1 LPAVRVT
8 RAGRACSDPI
18 GRSKGLTIV
27 PKYHR
32 AVAHR
37 VVAPA
42 AERTYMLTDALHGLM
57 QVLQPAP
64 LMLMLLGV
72 AIGFVVG
79 ILPGLGG
86 AVTLALMLP
95 FTYDMQ
101 PVEAFAFLLGMWVVT
116 STTGDITSVLF
127 GVPGEATSAATV
139 LDGHPMT
146 KRGEAGRALGAV
158 LLSSALGAVFGAL
171 VLALSIPVI
180 RPVVLAFGP
189 PEFFALTVLGL
200 TFVVALSGGRL
211 LKGFVMGCLG
221 LLVAL
226 VGLDPQEGVPRYTFD
241 LLYLWDGIGIVPLVV
256 GLFGG
261 AEVLQIMLSR
271 RSIAR
276 ADPEV
281 PTGIAGVG
289 QGVRD
294 VFRHWGLV
302 IRSSAIG
309 TGVGIVPGLGG
320 TVAQFLAY
328 GAAQQSSRTPEMFG
342 KGAIEGVIA
351 AGAVNNAKD
360 SGSLI
365 PTISFGIPGGAGSA
379 VLLSAFL
386 IVGLNPGEEMLTT
399 SLDVTFSMI
408 WVTLLANV
416 IAVGAA
422 FLLLKPLT
430 RITFVS
436 GPLLVPFLL
445 LLLALGA
452 YTANNSFAD
461 VLVMIGSAAV
471 GVVCMRYDWPRVPFL
486 LAVVLGALAER
497 YLFLSHSLFG
507 WTWLTRPI
515 VLVIAAAMVLAILAP
530 VIRSLL
536 ARSRTG
542 SRTREERV

>member
-1 LPAVRVT
+1 
-8 RAGRACSDPI
+8 
-18 GRSKGLTIV
+18 
-27 PKYHR
+27 
-32 AVAHR
+32 
-37 VVAPA
+37 
-42 AERTYMLTDALHGLM
+42 MLTEALSGLA
-57 QVLQPAP
+57 QVFQPVP

-95 FTYDMQ
+95 FTFDMQ

-146 KRGEAGRALGAV
+146 KRGEGGRALGAV

-180 RPVVLAFGP
+180 RPIVLAFGP
-189 PEFFALTVLGL
+189 PEFFALTLLGL
-200 TFVVALSGGRL
+200 TFVVALSGQRL
-211 LKGFVMGCLG
+211 LKGFVMAGLG
-221 LLVAL
+221 LMVAL

-241 LLYLWDGIGIVPLVV
+241 QLYLWDGIGIVPLVV

-276 ADPEV
+276 TEPGATPD
-281 PTGIAGVG
+281 TSLAGVG
-289 QGVRD
+289 QGIRD

-320 TVAQFLAY
+320 SVAQFMAY
-328 GAAQQSSRTPEMFG
+328 GAAQQSSKTPELFG
-342 KGAIEGVIA
+342 KGAVEGVIA
-351 AGAVNNAKD
+351 SGAVNNAKD

-365 PTISFGIPGGAGSA
+365 PTIGFGIPGGAGSA

-408 WVTLLANV
+408 WVTVLANF
-416 IAVGAA
+416 IAVAAA

-430 RITFVS
+430 RITFIS

-452 YTANNSFAD
+452 YTASNSFAD
-461 VLVMIGSAAV
+461 VLVMIGAAAV
-471 GVVCMRYDWPRVPFL
+471 GVACIRYDWPRVPFL
-486 LAVVLGALAER
+486 LAVVLGSLAER

-507 WTWLTRPI
+507 WSWLARPI
-515 VLVIAAAMVLAILAP
+515 VLAIGAVMVLAVVTP
-530 VIRSLL
+530 VVRRVR
-536 ARSRTG
+536 ARDRG
-542 SRTREERV
+542 KRDQKIEETA

>member
-1 LPAVRVT
+1 
-8 RAGRACSDPI
+8 
-18 GRSKGLTIV
+18 
-27 PKYHR
+27 
-32 AVAHR
+32 
-37 VVAPA
+37 
-42 AERTYMLTDALHGLM
+42 M

-64 LMLMLLGV
+64 LALMLLGV
-72 AIGFVVG
+72 VIGFVVG

-146 KRGEAGRALGAV
+146 KRGEGGRALGAV
-158 LLSSALGAVFGAL
+158 LLSSALGAVFGAV

-200 TFVVALSGGRL
+200 TFVVALSGRTL
-211 LKGFVMGCLG
+211 LKGFVMACFG

-276 ADPEV
+276 TDATD
-281 PTGIAGVG
+281 TSLSGVG

-294 VFRHWGLV
+294 VFQHWALV

-309 TGVGIVPGLGG
+309 TGVGIVPASAGPSPSSWRTAPRSRARRTPRCSARGRSRG
-320 TVAQFLAY
+320 
-328 GAAQQSSRTPEMFG
+328 SSR
-342 KGAIEGVIA
+342 
-351 AGAVNNAKD
+351 
-360 SGSLI
+360 
-365 PTISFGIPGGAGSA
+365 
-379 VLLSAFL
+379 
-386 IVGLNPGEEMLTT
+386 
-399 SLDVTFSMI
+399 
-408 WVTLLANV
+408 
-416 IAVGAA
+416 
-422 FLLLKPLT
+422 
-430 RITFVS
+430 R
-436 GPLLVPFLL
+436 
-445 LLLALGA
+445 
-452 YTANNSFAD
+452 
-461 VLVMIGSAAV
+461 
-471 GVVCMRYDWPRVPFL
+471 
-486 LAVVLGALAER
+486 
-497 YLFLSHSLFG
+497 
-507 WTWLTRPI
+507 
-515 VLVIAAAMVLAILAP
+515 
-530 VIRSLL
+530 
-536 ARSRTG
+536 AR
-542 SRTREERV
+542 

>member
-1 LPAVRVT
+1 
-8 RAGRACSDPI
+8 
-18 GRSKGLTIV
+18 
-27 PKYHR
+27 
-32 AVAHR
+32 
-37 VVAPA
+37 
-42 AERTYMLTDALHGLM
+42 MLTDAFNGLM
-57 QVLQPAP
+57 QVFQPIP
-64 LMLMLLGV
+64 LMLMLIGV

-158 LLSSALGAVFGAL
+158 LSSSALGAVFGAL

-180 RPVVLAFGP
+180 RPIVLAFGP

-200 TFVVALSGGRL
+200 TFVVALSGRRL
-211 LKGFVMGCLG
+211 LKGFVMACLG

-276 ADPEV
+276 VDAE
-281 PTGIAGVG
+281 GAALSGVG

-294 VFRHWGLV
+294 VFRHWALV

-320 TVAQFLAY
+320 TVAQFMAY
-328 GAAQQSSRTPEMFG
+328 GAAQQSSKAPEMFG
-342 KGAIEGVIA
+342 KGSIEGVIA

-365 PTISFGIPGGAGSA
+365 PTIGFGIPGGAGSA

-386 IVGLNPGEEMLTT
+386 IVGLNPGQEMLTA

-408 WVTLLANV
+408 WITVLANA
-416 IAVGAA
+416 IAVAAA

-461 VLVMIGSAAV
+461 VLVMIGAAAV
-471 GVVCMRYDWPRVPFL
+471 GVVCIRYDWPRVPFL
-486 LAVVLGALAER
+486 LAVVLGSLAER

-515 VLVIAAAMVLAILAP
+515 VLMIGAATLLAILAP
-530 VIRSLL
+530 VIRRL
-536 ARSRTG
+536 RSRTQE
-542 SRTREERV
+542 TV

>member
-1 LPAVRVT
+1 
-8 RAGRACSDPI
+8 
-18 GRSKGLTIV
+18 
-27 PKYHR
+27 
-32 AVAHR
+32 
-37 VVAPA
+37 
-42 AERTYMLTDALHGLM
+42 MLTDAFNGLV
-57 QVLQPAP
+57 QVFQPIP

-158 LLSSALGAVFGAL
+158 LSSSALGAVFGAL

-180 RPVVLAFGP
+180 RPIVLAFGP

-200 TFVVALSGGRL
+200 TFVVALSGRRL
-211 LKGFVMGCLG
+211 LKGFVMACLG

-276 ADPEV
+276 VDAE
-281 PTGIAGVG
+281 GAALSGVG

-294 VFRHWGLV
+294 VFRHWPLV

-320 TVAQFLAY
+320 TVAQFMAY
-328 GAAQQSSRTPEMFG
+328 GAAQQSSKTPEMFG
-342 KGAIEGVIA
+342 KGSIEGVIA

-365 PTISFGIPGGAGSA
+365 PTIGFGIPGGAGSA

-386 IVGLNPGEEMLTT
+386 IVGLNPGQEMLTT

-408 WVTLLANV
+408 WITVLANA
-416 IAVGAA
+416 IAVAAA
-422 FLLLKPLT
+422 FVLLKPLT

-445 LLLALGA
+445 LLLALGS

-461 VLVMIGSAAV
+461 VLVMIGAAAV
-471 GVVCMRYDWPRVPFL
+471 GVVCIRYDWPRVPFL
-486 LAVVLGALAER
+486 LAVVLGSLAER

-515 VLVIAAAMVLAILAP
+515 VLMIGAATTLAVLAP
-530 VIRSLL
+530 VIRRL
-536 ARSRTG
+536 RSRTQA
-542 SRTREERV
+542 TV

>member
-1 LPAVRVT
+1 
-8 RAGRACSDPI
+8 
-18 GRSKGLTIV
+18 
-27 PKYHR
+27 
-32 AVAHR
+32 
-37 VVAPA
+37 
-42 AERTYMLTDALHGLM
+42 MLTDALDGLM
-57 QVLQPAP
+57 QVFQPVP

-158 LLSSALGAVFGAL
+158 LSSSALGAVFGAL

-180 RPVVLAFGP
+180 RPIVLAFGP

-200 TFVVALSGGRL
+200 TFVVALSGRRL

-276 ADPEV
+276 VDADV
-281 PTGIAGVG
+281 DSGAASLSGVG

-294 VFRHWGLV
+294 VFRHWALV

-320 TVAQFLAY
+320 TVAQFMAY
-328 GAAQQSSRTPEMFG
+328 GAAQQSSKTPEMFG
-342 KGAIEGVIA
+342 KGSIEGVIA

-365 PTISFGIPGGAGSA
+365 PTIGFGIPGGAGSA

-386 IVGLNPGEEMLTT
+386 IVGLNPGQEMLTT

-408 WVTLLANV
+408 WVTVLANA
-416 IAVGAA
+416 IAVAAA

-461 VLVMIGSAAV
+461 VLVMIGAAAV
-471 GVVCMRYDWPRVPFL
+471 GVVCIRYDWPRVPFL
-486 LAVVLGALAER
+486 LAVVLGSLAER

-515 VLVIAAAMVLAILAP
+515 VLMIGVATLLAVLAP
-530 VIRSLL
+530 VIRRL
-536 ARSRTG
+536 RSRIQET
-542 SRTREERV
+542 V

>member
-1 LPAVRVT
+1 
-8 RAGRACSDPI
+8 
-18 GRSKGLTIV
+18 
-27 PKYHR
+27 
-32 AVAHR
+32 
-37 VVAPA
+37 
-42 AERTYMLTDALHGLM
+42 MLTDAFNGLM
-57 QVLQPAP
+57 QVFQPIP
-64 LMLMLLGV
+64 LMLMLIGV

-158 LLSSALGAVFGAL
+158 LSSSALGAVFGAL

-180 RPVVLAFGP
+180 RPIVLAFGP

-200 TFVVALSGGRL
+200 TFVVALSGRRL
-211 LKGFVMGCLG
+211 LKGFVMACLG

-276 ADPEV
+276 VDAER
-281 PTGIAGVG
+281 AALSGVG

-294 VFRHWGLV
+294 VFRHWALV

-320 TVAQFLAY
+320 TVAQFMAY
-328 GAAQQSSRTPEMFG
+328 GAAQQSSKAPEMFG
-342 KGAIEGVIA
+342 KGSIEGVIA

-365 PTISFGIPGGAGSA
+365 PTIGFGIPGGAGSA

-386 IVGLNPGEEMLTT
+386 IVGLNPGQEMLTT

-408 WVTLLANV
+408 WITVLANA
-416 IAVGAA
+416 IAVAAA

-461 VLVMIGSAAV
+461 VLVMIGAAAV
-471 GVVCMRYDWPRVPFL
+471 GVVCIRYDWPRVPFL
-486 LAVVLGALAER
+486 LAVVLGSLAER

-507 WTWLTRPI
+507 WTWLIRPI
-515 VLVIAAAMVLAILAP
+515 VLMIGAATLLAILAP
-530 VIRSLL
+530 VIRTL
-536 ARSRTG
+536 RSRTQE
-542 SRTREERV
+542 TV

>member
-1 LPAVRVT
+1 
-8 RAGRACSDPI
+8 
-18 GRSKGLTIV
+18 
-27 PKYHR
+27 
-32 AVAHR
+32 
-37 VVAPA
+37 
-42 AERTYMLTDALHGLM
+42 MLTDALNGLM
-57 QVLQPAP
+57 EVFQPVP

-72 AIGFVVG
+72 LIGFVVG

-95 FTYDMQ
+95 FTFDMQ

-146 KRGEAGRALGAV
+146 KRGEGGRALGAV

-171 VLALSIPVI
+171 VLALSLPII

-200 TFVVALSGGRL
+200 TFVVALSGRRL
-211 LKGFVMGCLG
+211 LKGFVMASFG

-276 ADPEV
+276 TDGADSRDASL
-281 PTGIAGVG
+281 AGVG

-294 VFRHWGLV
+294 VFRHWALV

-320 TVAQFLAY
+320 TVAQFMAY
-328 GAAQQSSRTPEMFG
+328 GAAQQSSKNPEMFG
-342 KGAIEGVIA
+342 KGSIEGVIA

-365 PTISFGIPGGAGSA
+365 PTIGFGIPGGAGSA

-386 IVGLNPGEEMLTT
+386 IVGLNPGQEMLTT

-408 WVTLLANV
+408 WVTVLANFV
-416 IAVGAA
+416 AVVGA

-430 RITFVS
+430 RLTFVS

-445 LLLALGA
+445 LLLTLGA
-452 YTANNSFAD
+452 YTSSNSFAD
-461 VLVMIGSAAV
+461 VLVMIGAAAV
-471 GVVCMRYDWPRVPFL
+471 GVVCIRYDWPRVPFL

-515 VLVIAAAMVLAILAP
+515 VMVIGLVMVLAIVTPTVRRL
-530 VIRSLL
+530 RD
-536 ARSRTG
+536 RRRTPRPT
-542 SRTREERV
+542 SEETV

>member
-1 LPAVRVT
+1 
-8 RAGRACSDPI
+8 
-18 GRSKGLTIV
+18 
-27 PKYHR
+27 
-32 AVAHR
+32 
-37 VVAPA
+37 
-42 AERTYMLTDALHGLM
+42 MLTDALNGLA
-57 QVLQPAP
+57 QVFQPLP

-95 FTYDMQ
+95 FTFDMQ

-146 KRGEAGRALGAV
+146 KRGEGGRALGAV
-158 LLSSALGAVFGAL
+158 LFSSALGAIFGAL

-180 RPVVLAFGP
+180 RPVVLAFAP
-189 PEFFALTVLGL
+189 PEFFALTILGL
-200 TFVVALSGGRL
+200 TFVVALSGGRQ
-211 LKGFVMGCLG
+211 LKGFIMAGLG
-221 LLVAL
+221 LMVAI
-226 VGLDPQEGVPRYTFD
+226 VGLDPQAGVPRYTFD
-241 LLYLWDGIGIVPLVV
+241 QLYLWDGIGIVPLVV

-261 AEVLQIMLSR
+261 AEVLQLMLSK

-276 ADPEV
+276 PAPADAPD
-281 PTGIAGVG
+281 TSLSGVA

-294 VFRHWGLV
+294 VLRHWPLV

-320 TVAQFLAY
+320 SVAQFMAY
-328 GAAQQSSRTPEMFG
+328 GAAQQSSKTPEMFG

-351 AGAVNNAKD
+351 SGAVNNAKD

-365 PTISFGIPGGAGSA
+365 PTIGFGIPGGAGSA

-408 WVTLLANV
+408 WVTVLANL
-416 IAVGAA
+416 IAVAAA

-430 RITFVS
+430 RLTFIS

-452 YTANNSFAD
+452 YTSSNSFAD
-461 VLVMIGSAAV
+461 VYVMIAAAV
-471 GVVCMRYDWPRVPFL
+471 VGVICIRYDWPRVPFL
-486 LAVVLGALAER
+486 LAVVLGSLAER

-507 WTWLTRPI
+507 WSWLSRPI
-515 VLVIAAAMVLAILAP
+515 VMVIGAVMVLAVLTP
-530 VIRSLL
+530 VIRRRR
-536 ARSRTG
+536 ARSRARAG
-542 SRTREERV
+542 AQENQGASA

>member
-1 LPAVRVT
+1 
-8 RAGRACSDPI
+8 
-18 GRSKGLTIV
+18 
-27 PKYHR
+27 
-32 AVAHR
+32 
-37 VVAPA
+37 
-42 AERTYMLTDALHGLM
+42 MLTDALSGLA
-57 QVLQPAP
+57 QVFQPVP

-95 FTYDMQ
+95 FTFDMQ

-146 KRGEAGRALGAV
+146 KRGEGGRALGAV

-180 RPVVLAFGP
+180 RPIVLAFGP
-189 PEFFALTVLGL
+189 PEFFALTLLGL
-200 TFVVALSGGRL
+200 TFVVALSGQRL
-211 LKGFVMGCLG
+211 LKGFVMAGLG
-221 LLVAL
+221 LMVAL

-241 LLYLWDGIGIVPLVV
+241 QLYLWDGIGIVPLVV

-261 AEVLQIMLSR
+261 AEVLQLMLSR

-276 ADPEV
+276 AEPGAAPD
-281 PTGIAGVG
+281 TSLAGVG

-294 VFRHWGLV
+294 VFQHWGLV

-320 TVAQFLAY
+320 SVAQFMAY
-328 GAAQQSSRTPEMFG
+328 GAAQQSSKTPELFG
-342 KGAIEGVIA
+342 KGAVEGVIA
-351 AGAVNNAKD
+351 SGAVNNAKD

-365 PTISFGIPGGAGSA
+365 PTIGFGIPGGAGSA

-408 WVTLLANV
+408 WVTVLANF
-416 IAVGAA
+416 IAVAAA

-430 RITFVS
+430 RITFIS

-461 VLVMIGSAAV
+461 VLVMIGAAAI
-471 GVVCMRYDWPRVPFL
+471 GVACIRYDWPRVPFL
-486 LAVVLGALAER
+486 LAVVLGSLAER

-507 WTWLTRPI
+507 WSWLARPI
-515 VLVIAAAMVLAILAP
+515 VLAIGVVMVLAVVTP
-530 VIRSLL
+530 VVRRVR
-536 ARSRTG
+536 ARDRG
-542 SRTREERV
+542 MRDQKIEETA

>member
-1 LPAVRVT
+1 
-8 RAGRACSDPI
+8 
-18 GRSKGLTIV
+18 
-27 PKYHR
+27 
-32 AVAHR
+32 
-37 VVAPA
+37 
-42 AERTYMLTDALHGLM
+42 MLNDALSGLA
-57 QVLQPAP
+57 QVVEPGP

-95 FTYDMQ
+95 FTFDMQ

-146 KRGEAGRALGAV
+146 KRGEGGRALGAV
-158 LLSSALGAVFGAL
+158 LFSSALGAIFGAL

-180 RPVVLAFGP
+180 RPVVLAFAP
-189 PEFFALTVLGL
+189 PEFFALTMLGL

-211 LKGFVMGCLG
+211 LKGFVMAGLG

-241 LLYLWDGIGIVPLVV
+241 LLYLWDGVGIVPLVV

-261 AEVLQIMLSR
+261 AEVLQLMLSK

-276 ADPEV
+276 TDPGGAV
-281 PTGIAGVG
+281 PDTSMSGVAR
-289 QGVRD
+289 GVRD
-294 VFRHWGLV
+294 VLRHWPVVL
-302 IRSSAIG
+302 RSSAIG

-320 TVAQFLAY
+320 SVAQFMAY
-328 GAAQQSSRTPEMFG
+328 GAAQQSSKEPEMFG

-351 AGAVNNAKD
+351 SGAVNNAKD

-365 PTISFGIPGGAGSA
+365 PTIGFGIPGGAGSA

-386 IVGLNPGEEMLTT
+386 IVGLNPGQEMLTT
-399 SLDVTFSMI
+399 SLDVTFSMV
-408 WVTLLANV
+408 WVTVLANLV
-416 IAVGAA
+416 AVAAA

-430 RITFVS
+430 RLTFIS

-452 YTANNSFAD
+452 YTSSNSFAD
-461 VLVMIGSAAV
+461 VYVMIVASV
-471 GVVCMRYDWPRVPFL
+471 LGVLCIRYDWPRVPFL

-497 YLFLSHSLFG
+497 YLFLSYSLFG
-507 WTWLTRPI
+507 WGWLSRPLVVAI
-515 VLVIAAAMVLAILAP
+515 GAVMVLV
-530 VIRSLL
+530 LL
-536 ARSRTG
+536 VPALRRLRARSRVEKG
-542 SRTREERV
+542 VSV

>member
-1 LPAVRVT
+1 
-8 RAGRACSDPI
+8 
-18 GRSKGLTIV
+18 
-27 PKYHR
+27 
-32 AVAHR
+32 
-37 VVAPA
+37 
-42 AERTYMLTDALHGLM
+42 MLTDALNGLM
-57 QVLQPAP
+57 QVFQPVP

-146 KRGEAGRALGAV
+146 KRGEGGRALGAV

-171 VLALSIPVI
+171 VLALSIPAI

-200 TFVVALSGGRL
+200 TFVVALSGKRL
-211 LKGFVMGCLG
+211 RKGFIMACLG
-221 LLVAL
+221 LMVAL
-226 VGLDPQEGVPRYTFD
+226 VGIDPQEGVPRYTFD

-261 AEVLQIMLSR
+261 AEVLQIMLSK

-276 ADPEV
+276 ADAGG
-281 PTGIAGVG
+281 TSLSGVG

-294 VFRHWGLV
+294 VFRHWALV

-309 TGVGIVPGLGG
+309 TGLGIVPGLGG
-320 TVAQFLAY
+320 TVAQFMAY
-328 GAAQQSSRTPEMFG
+328 GAAQQSSKTPEMFG
-342 KGAIEGVIA
+342 KGSVEGVIA
-351 AGAVNNAKD
+351 SGAVNNAKD

-365 PTISFGIPGGAGSA
+365 PTIGFGIPGGAGSA

-386 IVGLNPGEEMLTT
+386 VVGLNPGEEMLTT

-408 WVTLLANV
+408 WVTVLAN
-416 IAVGAA
+416 AVAVVGA

-430 RITFVS
+430 RLTFVS

-445 LLLALGA
+445 LVLTLGA
-452 YTANNSFAD
+452 FTSSNSFAD
-461 VLVMIGSAAV
+461 VLVMIGAAAV
-471 GVVCMRYDWPRVPFL
+471 GVVCIRYDWPRVPFL
-486 LAVVLGALAER
+486 LAVVLGSLAER

-515 VLVIAAAMVLAILAP
+515 VLVIGLAMAVAILTP
-530 VIRSLL
+530 TVRRL
-536 ARSRTG
+536 RRRQRGDRRTPDPT
-542 SRTREERV
+542 SEETV

>member
-1 LPAVRVT
+1 VVQP
-8 RAGRACSDPI
+8 
-18 GRSKGLTIV
+18 V
-27 PKYHR
+27 P
-32 AVAHR
+32 
-37 VVAPA
+37 
-42 AERTYMLTDALHGLM
+42 LALM
-57 QVLQPAP
+57 F
-64 LMLMLLGV
+64 LGV

-116 STTGDITSVLF
+116 STAGDITSVLF

-158 LLSSALGAVFGAL
+158 LLSSALGAVFGAV
-171 VLALSIPVI
+171 VLALSIPVL

-200 TFVVALSGGRL
+200 TFVVALSGRRL
-211 LKGFVMGCLG
+211 LKGFVMACVG

-276 ADPEV
+276 TDAAG
-281 PTGIAGVG
+281 TSLAGVG

-294 VFRHWGLV
+294 VFRHWALV

-320 TVAQFLAY
+320 TVAQFMAY
-328 GAAQQSSRTPEMFG
+328 GAAQQSSKTPEMFG

-365 PTISFGIPGGAGSA
+365 PTIGFGIPGGAGSA

-408 WVTLLANV
+408 WVTVLAN
-416 IAVGAA
+416 AVAVAAA

-430 RITFVS
+430 RLTFVS

-452 YTANNSFAD
+452 YTSSNSFAD
-461 VLVMIGSAAV
+461 VLVMIGAAAI
-471 GVVCMRYDWPRVPFL
+471 GVVCIRYGWPRVPFL
-486 LAVVLGALAER
+486 LAVVLGSLAER

-515 VLVIAAAMVLAILAP
+515 VLVIGVAMALTILAP
-530 VIRSLL
+530 AIRRL
-536 ARSRTG
+536 RDRRRGGRQRTPRPT
-542 SRTREERV
+542 SEETV

>member
-1 LPAVRVT
+1 ML
-8 RAGRACSDPI
+8 SDLI
-18 GRSKGLTIV
+18 SGLT
-27 PKYHR
+27 
-32 AVAHR
+32 
-37 VVAPA
+37 
-42 AERTYMLTDALHGLM
+42 
-57 QVLQPAP
+57 QVFQPMP
-64 LMLMLLGV
+64 LALMLLGV

-95 FTYDMQ
+95 FTFDMQ

-146 KRGEAGRALGAV
+146 KRGEGGRALGAV
-158 LLSSALGAVFGAL
+158 LFASALGAVFGAV

-180 RPVVLAFGP
+180 RPVVLAFAP
-189 PEFFALTVLGL
+189 PEFFALTMLGL
-200 TFVVALSGGRL
+200 TFVVALSGKHL
-211 LKGFVMGCLG
+211 LKGFIMAGFG
-221 LLVAL
+221 LLIAL

-241 LLYLWDGIGIVPLVV
+241 QLYLWDGIGIVPLVV

-261 AEVLQIMLSR
+261 AEVLQLMLSK

-276 ADPEV
+276 SEPGATPE
-281 PTGIAGVG
+281 ASLSGVG
-289 QGVRD
+289 QGIRD
-294 VFRHWGLV
+294 VLRHWTLV

-320 TVAQFLAY
+320 SVAQFMAY
-328 GAAQQSSRTPEMFG
+328 GAAQQSSKTPELFG
-342 KGAIEGVIA
+342 KGAVEGVIA
-351 AGAVNNAKD
+351 SGAVNNAKD

-365 PTISFGIPGGAGSA
+365 PTIGFGIPGGAGSA

-408 WVTLLANV
+408 WVTVLANF
-416 IAVGAA
+416 IAVAAA
-422 FLLLKPLT
+422 FLFLKPLT
-430 RITFVS
+430 RLTFIS

-452 YTANNSFAD
+452 YTSSNSFAD
-461 VLVMIGSAAV
+461 VLVMIAAAV
-471 GVVCMRYDWPRVPFL
+471 VGVACIRYDWPRVPFL
-486 LAVVLGALAER
+486 LAVVLGSLAER
-497 YLFLSHSLFG
+497 YLFLSYSLFG
-507 WTWLTRPI
+507 WDWLTRPI
-515 VLVIAAAMVLAILAP
+515 VLVIAAVMALAIVTP
-530 VIRSLL
+530 VVR
-536 ARSRTG
+536 RSRARARAGEDSDRKT
-542 SRTREERV
+542 EVAA

>member
-1 LPAVRVT
+1 VL
-8 RAGRACSDPI
+8 S
-18 GRSKGLTIV
+18 
-27 PKYHR
+27 
-32 AVAHR
+32 
-37 VVAPA
+37 
-42 AERTYMLTDALHGLM
+42 DALSGLA
-57 QVLQPAP
+57 QVFQPAP
-64 LMLMLLGV
+64 LALMLLGV

-171 VLALSIPVI
+171 VLALSIPII
-180 RPVVLAFGP
+180 RPVVLLFGP

-211 LKGFVMGCLG
+211 LKGFVMASFG

-226 VGLDPQEGVPRYTFD
+226 VGIDPQEGVPRYTFD

-261 AEVLQIMLSR
+261 AEVLQIMLTR

-276 ADPEV
+276 TD
-281 PTGIAGVG
+281 TGTGTPITGVG
-289 QGVRD
+289 EGLRD
-294 VFRHWGLV
+294 VLRHWALV

-309 TGVGIVPGLGG
+309 TGVGVVPGLGG
-320 TVAQFLAY
+320 TVAQFMAY
-328 GAAQQSSRTPEMFG
+328 GAAQQSSKNPEMFG
-342 KGAIEGVIA
+342 KGSIEGVIA

-365 PTISFGIPGGAGSA
+365 PTIGFGIPGGAGSA

-386 IVGLNPGEEMLTT
+386 VVGLNPGQEMLTT

-408 WVTLLANV
+408 WVTVLAN
-416 IAVGAA
+416 AVAVAAA
-422 FLLLKPLT
+422 FLILRPLT
-430 RITFVS
+430 RLTFVS

-445 LLLALGA
+445 LVLALGA
-452 YTANNSFAD
+452 YTSSNAFAD
-461 VLVMIGSAAV
+461 VLVMIGAAAV
-471 GVVCMRYDWPRVPFL
+471 GVVCIRYDWPRVPFL
-486 LAVVLGALAER
+486 LAVVLGSLAER
-497 YLFLSHSLFG
+497 YLFLSHSLYG
-507 WTWLTRPI
+507 WTWLSRPV
-515 VLVIAAAMVLAILAP
+515 VLVIAAAMLLAILAP
-530 VIRSLL
+530 AIRRFRHRRKSPPTPTP
-536 ARSRTG
+536 AS
-542 SRTREERV
+542 EEEAV

>member
-1 LPAVRVT
+1 
-8 RAGRACSDPI
+8 
-18 GRSKGLTIV
+18 
-27 PKYHR
+27 
-32 AVAHR
+32 
-37 VVAPA
+37 
-42 AERTYMLTDALHGLM
+42 MLTDALDGLT
-57 QVLQPAP
+57 QVFQPET

-72 AIGFVVG
+72 LIGFVVG

-95 FTYDMQ
+95 FTFDMQ

-146 KRGEAGRALGAV
+146 KRGEGGRALGAV

-171 VLALSIPVI
+171 VLALSIPII

-200 TFVVALSGGRL
+200 TFVVALSGRRL
-211 LKGFVMGCLG
+211 LRGFVMASLG
-221 LLVAL
+221 LLVSL

-276 ADPEV
+276 ADSADAADASL
-281 PTGIAGVG
+281 AGVG

-294 VFRHWGLV
+294 VFRHWTLV

-320 TVAQFLAY
+320 TVAQFMAY
-328 GAAQQSSRTPEMFG
+328 GAAQQSSKNPEMFG
-342 KGAIEGVIA
+342 KGSIEGVIA

-365 PTISFGIPGGAGSA
+365 PTIGFGIPGGAGSA

-386 IVGLNPGEEMLTT
+386 IVGLNPGQEMLTT

-408 WVTLLANV
+408 WVTVLAN
-416 IAVGAA
+416 AVAVVGS

-430 RITFVS
+430 RLTFIS

-445 LLLALGA
+445 LVLTLGA
-452 YTANNSFAD
+452 YTSNNSFAD
-461 VLVMIGSAAV
+461 VLVMIGAAAV
-471 GVVCMRYDWPRVPFL
+471 GVICIRYDWPRVPFL
-486 LAVVLGALAER
+486 LAVVLGSLAER

-515 VLVIAAAMVLAILAP
+515 VLVIGLAMVVAIVTPTVRRL
-530 VIRSLL
+530 RSKK
-536 ARSRTG
+536 RDDRRTPDPT
-542 SRTREERV
+542 SEEKV